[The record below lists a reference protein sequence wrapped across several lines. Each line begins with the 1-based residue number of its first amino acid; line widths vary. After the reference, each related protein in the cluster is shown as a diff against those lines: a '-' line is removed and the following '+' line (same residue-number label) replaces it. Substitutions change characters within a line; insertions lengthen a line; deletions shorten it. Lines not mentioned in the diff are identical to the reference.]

1 MNNPPLRVGVI
12 GCGFFAENHLAAW
25 AEIEG
30 VTLAAVCDLDIEK
43 ARSAAAR
50 HGAKSVY
57 ADAAGLLDSGEI
69 DFVDIATTMGSH
81 AELVGLAAKRGIP
94 VIVQKPLAPSHAE
107 CLSIIDACKAARIP
121 FMVHENMRFL
131 RPVRKVRD
139 IIESGSL
146 GALTWG
152 RIAFRT
158 GHDIY
163 GKQPYLAREEH
174 FVLLDLG
181 VHVLDVARFLF
192 GEVGRLYCRSQS
204 IKPGIR
210 GEDMATTILSHVNGA
225 TSVVECS
232 YASPIHP
239 DPFPEIIL
247 QIEGTRGSLRL
258 EPGYA
263 LTAFIDGQVQE
274 FDVSPKRFSWSTP
287 PWHGTQESVHAIQ
300 QHWIAC
306 LREGKAPETSGDDS
320 RKTYGLVFGAYESA
334 RTGTAVEP
342 LS

>member
-1 MNNPPLRVGVI
+1 MNNSPLRVGVV

-25 AEIEG
+25 TQIEG
-30 VTLAAVCDLDIEK
+30 VTLSAVCDLDIAK
-43 ARSAAAR
+43 ARSAAER
-50 HGAKSVY
+50 YGAKSFFANA
-57 ADAAGLLDSGEI
+57 ADLLDSGEI
-69 DFVDIATTMGSH
+69 DFVDIATTMRSH
-81 AELVGLAAKRGIP
+81 VKLVGLAADRGMP
-94 VIVQKPLAPSHAE
+94 VIVQKPLAPSFAE
-107 CLSIIDACKAARIP
+107 CLSIIDRCKAAKVP
-121 FMVHENMRFL
+121 FMVHENTRFL
-131 RPVRKVRD
+131 RPVRKVRE

-146 GALTWG
+146 GTLTWG

-163 GKQPYLAREEH
+163 GKQPYLAQEDH

-181 VHVLDVARFLF
+181 VHMLDVARFLF
-192 GEVGRLYCRSQS
+192 GEVDRLYCRSQS

-210 GEDMATTILSHVNGA
+210 GEDMATTVLSHANGA

-239 DPFPEIIL
+239 DPFPELTL

-263 LTAFIDGQVQE
+263 LTSFSDGNVRK
-274 FDVSPKRFSWSTP
+274 FDVSPKLFSWSTP

-300 QHWIAC
+300 QHWIKC
-306 LREGKAPETSGDDS
+306 LREGKEPETSGADS
-320 RKTYGLVFGAYESA
+320 RKTYELVFGAYESA
-334 RTGTAVEP
+334 RTGKAVAP